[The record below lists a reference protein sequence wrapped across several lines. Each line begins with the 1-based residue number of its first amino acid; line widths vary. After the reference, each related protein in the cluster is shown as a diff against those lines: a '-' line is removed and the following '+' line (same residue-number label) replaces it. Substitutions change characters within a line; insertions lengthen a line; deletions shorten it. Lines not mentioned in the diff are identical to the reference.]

1 MKKITV
7 FTPTYNRSYCL
18 HNLYE
23 SLLRQTSNNFDWLV
37 IDDGSTDGTKDLIQ
51 GWINEDKISIKY
63 YYKKNGGMHTCHN
76 DAIRIIETE
85 LNVCIDS
92 DDYLKNEAI
101 ESLIS
106 CWNKYSNE
114 ECAGILGL
122 NCYKS
127 GDIVSSNEFPVNVKF
142 GKYSKLKNKYNIV
155 GDVKFI
161 YSTIILKKYP
171 EYPVFKD
178 EKFVPLGYKYRL
190 IDKDYDMLF
199 LNKKVCVVEYMED
212 GSTRNIFR
220 QYYKNP
226 KGFAFSRLV
235 TMNNMHSVKDNFIQ
249 AIHYIAESMLAK
261 NKIFKNN
268 SNKIM
273 SIIAIPFGIL
283 LYLYIIKVNK
293 W

>member
-7 FTPTYNRSYCL
+7 FTPTYNRAYCI
-18 HNLYE
+18 HQLYE
-23 SLLRQTSNNFDWLV
+23 SLLRQSSNDFEWLV
-37 IDDGSTDGTKDLIQ
+37 IDDGSTDKTKKLVQ
-51 GWINEDKISIKY
+51 GWIDENKMSIKY
-63 YYKKNGGMHTCHN
+63 HYKKNGGMHTAHN
-76 DAIRIIETE
+76 DAISLIETE
-85 LNVCIDS
+85 LNICIDS
-92 DDYLKNEAI
+92 DDYLMDDAI
-101 ESLIS
+101 KSVIN
-106 CWNKYSNE
+106 CWNQNSIREY
-114 ECAGILGL
+114 AGILGL

-127 GDIVSSNEFPVNVKF
+127 GDIVSSNEFPENVKF

-161 YSTIILKKYP
+161 YNTNILKKYP
-171 EYPVFKD
+171 AYPVFED

-190 IDKDYDMLF
+190 IDKDYNMLF
-199 LNKKVCVVEYMED
+199 LNKKICVVEYMED

-235 TMNNMHSVKDNFIQ
+235 TMNNMHSVKDNFVQ
-249 AIHYIAESMLAK
+249 TIHFIAESMLAK